1 MATIVKRQSRGRAV
15 YQAKVR
21 LAAGTTSATFDK
33 LGDAKRWAASTEE
46 QIRRGQYFE
55 AEKSRTHTLKDAVTA
70 YQQSPRFAKLGGQ
83 EVRKAHL
90 KWWVEHYGDLS
101 LARLTPDKLAE
112 GRDKLRAQ
120 GKAPAT
126 CNRYVA
132 ALSAC
137 LSRTV
142 RELGW
147 IETNPVQRV
156 DRYTE
161 DNARERVLS
170 DAEVQRLLDACRS
183 EDLRDLIVLAR
194 YTAARR
200 SELTGLRRQD
210 VDLKRGMVRF
220 LNTKNDDSRSVA
232 LVGPALAVMQ
242 RRLKVPRL
250 DTDLVFPRAR
260 DPKQPADFRE
270 AFSNAVKRSGLGDDV
285 VFHLLRHTALTRL
298 AESGATLS
306 ELQQIA
312 GHRTLAMVARYKH
325 LTEDSTRSVMER
337 MARGGRS

>member
-1 MATIVKRQSRGRAV
+1 MATIVKRTSRGRTV
-15 YQAKVR
+15 YQAKIR
-21 LAAGTTSATFDK
+21 TTAGTTSATFPK
-33 LGDAKRWAASTEE
+33 LTDARRWAAETEDKL
-46 QIRRGQYFE
+46 RRGTYFAEE
-55 AEKSRTHTLKDAVTA
+55 AARVHTLKDAVEK
-70 YQQSPRFAKLGGQ
+70 YEQSPRFARITEQ
-83 EVRKAHL
+83 ATRKAHL
-90 KWWVEHYGDLS
+90 RWWVEHYGSLP
-101 LARLTPDKLAE
+101 LARLTPDRIAE

-132 ALSAC
+132 AISAC

-147 IETNPVQRV
+147 IEVNPCSRV
-156 DRYTE
+156 DKFTE
-161 DNARERVLS
+161 DNARDRVLT
-170 DAEVQRLLDACRS
+170 DAELRRLLDACRS
-183 EDLRDLIVLAR
+183 DDLRDLITLAR

-210 VDLKRGMVRF
+210 VDLQRRMVSF
-220 LNTKNDDSRSVA
+220 VDTKNGTDRSVA
-232 LVGPALAVMQ
+232 LVGLALEVMQ

-250 DTDLVFPRAR
+250 DTPLVFPRKT
-260 DPKQPADFRE
+260 DPSRPADYRE
-270 AFSNAVKRSGLGDDV
+270 SFVNAVKRAGLDGDV
-285 VFHLLRHTALTRL
+285 CFHTLRHTALTRL

-312 GHRTLAMVARYKH
+312 GHKTLSMVARYKH

-337 MARGGRS
+337 MAGLS